1 MIRDTLSIQISLIVF
16 FSFFLVCY
24 ISVRHFKKM
33 LALISP
39 LVSVLL
45 LMSVCS
51 FKKVLGLIL
60 SFVGDL
66 YVVVLV
72 D

>member
-1 MIRDTLSIQISLIVF
+1 MFYT
-16 FSFFLVCY
+16 
-24 ISVRHFKKM
+24 SVRNFKKM

-51 FKKVLGLIL
+51 FKKVLGFIL
-60 SFVGDL
+60 SFVSDL

-72 D
+72 A

>member
-1 MIRDTLSIQISLIVF
+1 MKRDKLSVQILLIV
-16 FSFFLVCY
+16 FLVCY
-24 ISVRHFKKM
+24 ISVRNFKKM

-39 LVSVLL
+39 LDSVLL

-51 FKKVLGLIL
+51 FKKVLGFIL
-60 SFVGDL
+60 SFVSDL

-72 D
+72 A